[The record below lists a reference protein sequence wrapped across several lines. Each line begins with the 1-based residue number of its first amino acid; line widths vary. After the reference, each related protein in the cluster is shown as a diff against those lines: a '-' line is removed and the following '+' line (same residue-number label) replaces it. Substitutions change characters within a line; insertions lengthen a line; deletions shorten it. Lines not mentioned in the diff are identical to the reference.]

1 MDTKSL
7 RQKILDLAIRG
18 KLVPQDPNDEPASVL
33 LERIRAEKERLIA
46 EGKIKRPKNSKA
58 SSAESHYGN
67 FVPPFEIP
75 DSWQWVRLGDLS
87 EIKGGTTIPKELE
100 LDKGILPYIKVSD
113 FNTPENAVEITTS
126 NRYVD
131 EWKCNQV
138 IKADSILFP
147 KRGGAI
153 FTDKKRITRI
163 DILADLNIMSVHPFF
178 CFEFVFLWFNS
189 FSLSEIQSGS
199 NIPQINN
206 QDLEPLMIPLPPIEE
221 QIRIC
226 NKANSLLSIVNNLY
240 DNKHDLKNII
250 SIAKS
255 KILELAMQG
264 KLVPQDSA
272 DEPAAEMLRRVNP
285 KARIICDTPHY
296 PQLPENW
303 AITHLADVATLLSG
317 RDLESSGCN
326 SVNEGIPY
334 LIGAS
339 NICNGCMNINRWTKH
354 PQVVSSKN
362 DILFSCKG
370 TIGELLI
377 NDYGNIHIARQFM
390 AIRCMDCIRPDY
402 LRFAILNKLAS
413 IKKNANGIIP
423 GISRQVLLGLTI
435 FLPPMK
441 EQDRILLKLKEIES
455 YYTSIQQSLN

>member
-1 MDTKSL
+1 FKCAES
-7 RQKILDLAIRG
+7 
-18 KLVPQDPNDEPASVL
+18 PPFP
-33 LERIRAEKERLIA
+33 IRALFRM
-46 EGKIKRPKNSKA
+46 
-58 SSAESHYGN
+58 SHYGN

-285 KARIICDTPHY
+285 KARIICDTPHFRT
-296 PQLPENW
+296 LPRGW
-303 AITHLADVATLLSG
+303 VFCLFKS
-317 RDLESSGCN
+317 
-326 SVNEGIPY
+326 
-334 LIGAS
+334 LIKS
-339 NICNGCMNINRWTKH
+339 
-354 PQVVSSKN
+354 PSSKP
-362 DILFSCKG
+362 F
-370 TIGELLI
+370 
-377 NDYGNIHIARQFM
+377 Q
-390 AIRCMDCIRPDY
+390 
-402 LRFAILNKLAS
+402 
-413 IKKNANGIIP
+413 
-423 GISRQVLLGLTI
+423 
-435 FLPPMK
+435 
-441 EQDRILLKLKEIES
+441 
-455 YYTSIQQSLN
+455 IQQSEILSDGDIPVISQSTNFIEGYCRYCEKAFSVSEGIVIFGDHTRIVKYYDKPFVVGADGVKLIEWDYDRKFLYYITLHLSQTIPNRGYSRHFQFLTNCVIGLPPVNEQRRIVSIIEHVFSILENIEASLQS